1 MNNEGV
7 KIVEKRQNEFPY
19 YTSQKR
25 QKQKQKK
32 TQVKFTRTKHKQSGH
47 YQYSGHHQ
55 GNQRKIAVWCFSV
68 T

>member
-1 MNNEGV
+1 M

-32 TQVKFTRTKHKQSGH
+32 HRLNSQEQSRNKVDIINTVATTEEIREKLLFGVFRLH
-47 YQYSGHHQ
+47 
-55 GNQRKIAVWCFSV
+55 ND
-68 T
+68 